1 MGPVLAKFPPHAA
14 NFFQICPFELCKL
27 GVRANFRDESVAKGS
42 LRKVQEGERR
52 FNFNQVSPDH
62 SLELLDR
69 LGISSGRI
77 VGTTNTSS
85 ALSRWALSY
94 NLTPKIAEHTHA
106 MFRLH
111 QEQEDKFSLNE
122 STSGRKDRVN
132 KDE

>member
-1 MGPVLAKFPPHAA
+1 MGPVLAKFPPHVA
-14 NFFQICPFELCKL
+14 NFFQICLFELCKL
-27 GVRANFRDESVAKGS
+27 GVRVNFRDESVAKGS

-52 FNFNQVSPDH
+52 FKFNQVSPDH

-69 LGISSGRI
+69 LGIRRGRI

-94 NLTPKIAEHTHA
+94 NLRPQIAEHTHA

-132 KDE
+132 KYE